1 MYGGKNTLI
10 RASVDRR
17 AGCQPGC
24 KFLEKLVFREKIKI
38 PRLLFEDGG
47 SRVTT
52 SIRHPFTE
60 GGLMG
65 YKLYTRLL

>member
-1 MYGGKNTLI
+1 M
-10 RASVDRR
+10 
-17 AGCQPGC
+17 QPGC
-24 KFLEKLVFREKIKI
+24 KFLEKLVFREKINI

-52 SIRHPFTE
+52 SIRRPFTE